1 MIALNMVLR
10 TLPHYS
16 ETHPILN
23 SKWGGNFPAE
33 NVVLNEHNESVHNKH
48 NINSE
53 IFHGARHL
61 MKKKKKNTSYYK
73 CTNDK
78 STGLPFEE
86 RKQNSVQSTV
96 ENLP

>member
-23 SKWGGNFPAE
+23 SKWGGNFSAE
-33 NVVLNEHNESVHNKH
+33 NVVLNEHNESVRNEH

-61 MKKKKKNTSYYK
+61 MKKKIIHHTISVPMTKAQDYLLKK
-73 CTNDK
+73 
-78 STGLPFEE
+78 
-86 RKQNSVQSTV
+86 
-96 ENLP
+96 ENRILCNPQ